1 MEETSHGGS
10 EWPIL
15 FGARYSVYV
24 QAVRLTLEEKGVP
37 YAIEDVDVFAPDGV
51 PPNYLHRNP
60 FGKIPAFE
68 HQGFALYEAS
78 AIERYVDEGFPG
90 PPLQPA
96 EAQQRARMNQALSV
110 LDAYC
115 YRTFVWDIYVEG
127 VSRPR
132 KGLPSDEA
140 KVATALPVAERCLSA
155 LEQIMGK
162 QSCLAG
168 AALSLADLHATPIFT
183 CFQKAPEGKRTLAA
197 NSALQAWFDRMSSR
211 ASVMSV
217 CQD

>member
-1 MEETSHGGS
+1 MEEISHGGS
-10 EWPIL
+10 ELPIL

-24 QAVRLTLEEKGVP
+24 QAVRLTLEEKGVR
-37 YAIEDVDVFAPDGV
+37 YAIEDVDVFARDGV
-51 PPNYLHRNP
+51 PLNYLHRNP

-68 HQGFALYEAS
+68 HQGFALYEAT
-78 AIERYVDEGFPG
+78 AIERYVDEIFPG

-96 EAQQRARMNQALSV
+96 DAQQRARMNQALSV

-115 YRTFVWDIYVEG
+115 YRTFVWDIYVER

-132 KGLPSDEA
+132 EGLPSDEA
-140 KVATALPVAERCLSA
+140 KIAAALPVAERCLSA

-168 AALSLADLHATPIFT
+168 AELSLADLHATPIFT
-183 CFQKAPEGKRTLAA
+183 CFKKAPEGKRTLAA
-197 NSALQAWFDRMSSR
+197 NSTLQGWFDRMSSR
-211 ASVMSV
+211 ASVMSM

>member
-1 MEETSHGGS
+1 MEEISHGGP
-10 EWPIL
+10 ELPIL

-24 QAVRLTLEEKGVP
+24 QAVRLTLEEKGVL
-37 YAIEDVDVFAPDGV
+37 YAIEDVDVFARDGV

-68 HQGFALYEAS
+68 HQGFALYEAT
-78 AIERYVDEGFPG
+78 AIERYVDEIFPG

-96 EAQQRARMNQALSV
+96 DAQQRARMNQALSV

-115 YRTFVWDIYVEG
+115 YRTFVWDIYVER

-132 KGLPSDEA
+132 EGLPSDEA
-140 KVATALPVAERCLSA
+140 KIAAALPVAERCLSA